1 MSRMPLLH
9 RGVNATRIYPG
20 ATRPESLGRE
30 TDGAA
35 SPASAALPRDF
46 FTILDFDLN
55 VQYYQRQP
63 VSVTYTDPSGAQ
75 SAFTPEFLITY
86 RRDIEPARRMRPLL
100 CDVMTRQDVFE

>member
-1 MSRMPLLH
+1 M
-9 RGVNATRIYPG
+9 
-20 ATRPESLGRE
+20 
-30 TDGAA
+30 
-35 SPASAALPRDF
+35 RDF

-63 VSVTYTDPSGAQ
+63 ASVTYTDPSGAQ

-100 CDVMTRQDVFE
+100 CDVMTRQDVFENWATLAPAAGGAALRPRAEVAVPPAHRARDQDALP